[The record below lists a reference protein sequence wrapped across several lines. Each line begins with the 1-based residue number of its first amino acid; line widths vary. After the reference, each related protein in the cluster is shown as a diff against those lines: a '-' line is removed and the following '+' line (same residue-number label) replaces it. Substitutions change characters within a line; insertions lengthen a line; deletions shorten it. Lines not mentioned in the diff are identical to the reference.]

1 MYTERHSS
9 LLPYVFTVRTLRSNG
24 QSLHRK
30 SHPSW
35 KLPRRLKTDTSQ
47 LQHKKPLISS
57 QPVLDWLTSSAM
69 DSCFDL
75 RFLLLLLLFS
85 WQWSMCSY
93 FCLRLRTLAAKQWM
107 ALSVEA
113 TGISTF
119 QKRRFSIFIF
129 KSLQGSRW
137 ANASSGTLGWRSDS
151 GWWFSSNGSKSKNL
165 KQALHGSWSFGIFLD
180 WR

>member
-1 MYTERHSS
+1 MWYHMLAIYIKVYLGIASIFSEMYTERHSS

-30 SHPSW
+30 SHPSLEAPKETQNW
-35 KLPRRLKTDTSQ
+35 HESTATQETIDFESFFQFLTDWI
-47 LQHKKPLISS
+47 H
-57 QPVLDWLTSSAM
+57 SAM

-75 RFLLLLLLFS
+75 RFLLFLFS
-85 WQWSMCSY
+85 WQWSMRSS

-119 QKRRFSIFIF
+119 EKTKIFDF
-129 KSLQGSRW
+129 HLQTVFAR
-137 ANASSGTLGWRSDS
+137 L
-151 GWWFSSNGSKSKNL
+151 
-165 KQALHGSWSFGIFLD
+165 ALS
-180 WR
+180 